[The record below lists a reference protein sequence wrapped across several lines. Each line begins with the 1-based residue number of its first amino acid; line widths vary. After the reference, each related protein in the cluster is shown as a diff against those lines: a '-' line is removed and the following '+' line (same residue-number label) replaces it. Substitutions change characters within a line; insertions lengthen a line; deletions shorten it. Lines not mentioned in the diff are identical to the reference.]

1 MMLKQIANTIAADLD
16 LVKFNL
22 VEFKN
27 GIKLIYF
34 FLIALRCV
42 TTRCVTTKKDLV
54 LSKIFF

>member
-27 GIKLIYF
+27 GIQLIY
-34 FLIALRCV
+34 LIL
-42 TTRCVTTKKDLV
+42 L
-54 LSKIFF
+54 KILGYIKY